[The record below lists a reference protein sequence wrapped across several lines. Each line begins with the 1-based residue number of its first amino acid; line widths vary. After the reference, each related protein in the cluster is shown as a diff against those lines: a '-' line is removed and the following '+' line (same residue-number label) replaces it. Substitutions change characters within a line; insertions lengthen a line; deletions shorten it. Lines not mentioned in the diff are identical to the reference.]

1 MILNLGCGT
10 KTSADR
16 DVINIDWSFYLR
28 IKRMRF
34 LSPFL
39 AMALSPERR
48 ERLRSLPDNILVH
61 DLAKG
66 IPFPDGSAD
75 AAYHSHL
82 LEHLDR
88 DVAPRFLS
96 EIQRVLRPGGTVRI
110 VVPDLERS
118 CREYLDHLARVER
131 HPEASATHE
140 EYVAA
145 IIEQLVRREG
155 RGTAEQTGIRRVV
168 DRLLLG
174 DARQRGETHRWM
186 YDRVTLED
194 LLLRVGFIDI
204 ARTDYRTSRIPEWD
218 RYGLDRNSAGGEYKP
233 GSLYMEATK
242 PRAST

>member
-10 KTSADR
+10 KTSADP
-16 DVINIDWSFYLR
+16 DVVNIDWSFYLR
-28 IKRMRF
+28 IKRLRF

-39 AMALSPERR
+39 ALALSPERR
-48 ERLRSLPDNILVH
+48 ERLRAVPDNVLVH

-66 IPFPDGSAD
+66 IPVPDQSAD

-88 DVAPRFLS
+88 DVAPRFLL
-96 EIQRVLRPGGTVRI
+96 EILRVLRPGGTVRI

-118 CREYLDHLARVER
+118 CREYLDHLVRVEED
-131 HPEASATHE
+131 PEASAVHE

-155 RGTAEQTGIRRVV
+155 RGTGEQIGIRRMI
-168 DRLLLG
+168 DRLVLG

-186 YDRVTLED
+186 YDRVTLEE
-194 LLLRVGFIDI
+194 LLLRAGFAEI
-204 ARTDYRTSRIPEWD
+204 ARTDYRSSRIPGWD
-218 RYGLDRNSAGGEYKP
+218 RYGLDRDSAGGEHKP

-242 PRAST
+242 PIAST